1 MTPMNDYAQKLAAM
15 LLEEEELQF
24 RAFTNDSALR
34 LGLLFADIAGREGKS
49 ITIDIARNGQ
59 MLFHC
64 ALHGTSADND
74 VWIERKKRV
83 VDHYGHSSFYIGT
96 LYASQGVTF
105 EQKSRLDPERY
116 AAAGGCFPV
125 IVRNVGPVGTVAV
138 SGLPQAE
145 DHALVVRVLRQFL
158 ADGGDR
164 AAD

>member
-1 MTPMNDYAQKLAAM
+1 MNDYTQELAAM

-24 RAFTNDSALR
+24 TAFTNDIALR
-34 LGLLFADIAGREGKS
+34 LGLLFADVASREGKS

-59 MLFHC
+59 MLFHY

-74 VWIERKKRV
+74 AWIERKKRV
-83 VDHYGHSSFYIGT
+83 VDRYGHSSLYVKT

-105 EQKSRLDPERY
+105 EEKSRLDPDRY

-125 IVRNVGPVGTVAV
+125 IVRNVGPVGTVSV

-158 ADGGDR
+158 AGGEDR
-164 AAD
+164 SAD